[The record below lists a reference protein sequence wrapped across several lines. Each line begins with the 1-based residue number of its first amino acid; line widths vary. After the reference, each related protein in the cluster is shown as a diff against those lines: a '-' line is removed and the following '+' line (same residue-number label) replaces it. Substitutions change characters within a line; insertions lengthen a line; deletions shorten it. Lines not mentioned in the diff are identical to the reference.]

1 MLEHIVMDYCAV
13 HEDGLWS
20 RKNEEGVREREINYQ
35 LVFSCVTLSNISGSL
50 RNSFNC
56 KSQNVFSNYSKFIGV
71 SQDEESLLKSSTCEA
86 FLIYMLQSLRCDRNS
101 LRASYL

>member
-71 SQDEESLLKSSTCEA
+71 SQDEESLLNPVHVKH
-86 FLIYMLQSLRCDRNS
+86 FLFICFSLCGVTET
-101 LRASYL
+101 A